1 MQFKVPMSDF
11 VWFSSKINRITPRSP
26 LSFHYNCLIS
36 SLQPRMLRALKQSV
50 MSLQVINQWRH
61 KLTNRLRYVR
71 RSVFCSLSRNF
82 ARKYV
87 VVLWF
92 FFKSKKNKVLQ
103 IFCEENRTKSH
114 LLRLM
119 EIFSDWKRSD
129 LFVPTLFRDIDI
141 VDFRMMQNWYH
152 ASRAFQKTTWR
163 PPSVN
168 FSWLGVSR
176 KNEQTEST
184 RSKSKQWF
192 LWISQRWGS
201 FIYCFHAWLHLLTR
215 LAYQSSRL
223 ILAQ

>member
-11 VWFSSKINRITPRSP
+11 VWFSSKINRITPRST

-61 KLTNRLRYVR
+61 KLTDRLRYVR

-119 EIFSDWKRSD
+119 EIFSDWKSSD

-141 VDFRMMQNWYH
+141 VDFRFPNDAKLVPCLARFSKNNM
-152 ASRAFQKTTWR
+152 AT
-163 PPSVN
+163 SV
-168 FSWLGVSR
+168 R
-176 KNEQTEST
+176 
-184 RSKSKQWF
+184 
-192 LWISQRWGS
+192 
-201 FIYCFHAWLHLLTR
+201 
-215 LAYQSSRL
+215 
-223 ILAQ
+223 

>member
-1 MQFKVPMSDF
+1 M
-11 VWFSSKINRITPRSP
+11 
-26 LSFHYNCLIS
+26 
-36 SLQPRMLRALKQSV
+36 
-50 MSLQVINQWRH
+50 
-61 KLTNRLRYVR
+61 
-71 RSVFCSLSRNF
+71 
-82 ARKYV
+82 
-87 VVLWF
+87 LWF
-92 FFKSKKNKVLQ
+92 YGFFLKSKKNKVLQ

-119 EIFSDWKRSD
+119 EIFSVWKRSD

-152 ASRAFQKTTWR
+152 VSRAFQKTTWR

-215 LAYQSSRL
+215 LSISKLKANTRSIIDYIPNIAVIFFGCSGFQTAKGTFGWQER
-223 ILAQ
+223 ITQK